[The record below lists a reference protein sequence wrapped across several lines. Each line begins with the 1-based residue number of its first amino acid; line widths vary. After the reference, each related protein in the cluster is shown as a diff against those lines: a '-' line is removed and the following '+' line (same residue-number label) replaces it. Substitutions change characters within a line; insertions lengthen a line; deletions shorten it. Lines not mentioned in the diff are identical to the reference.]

1 MTLLKLLSE
10 KKQYISDFAYT
21 VGSSLL
27 LQAVLHLVIHP
38 YINFRLGAE
47 ALGNIVFYM
56 SIIYIFAQSFGHSL
70 CQTRQVVRKDCQAS
84 NGDYNVIISVILL
97 LSAVFGGL
105 IGSFYLKGTELVFF
119 VAILLF
125 TVLRYY
131 ATVEYRLKLNFKL
144 CLVFFSILSVGYLVG
159 AAVFTVTSQWYYV
172 FLVGEAAVV
181 IVFMLRGTIFKPETR
196 TGNIPLIA
204 KATASLG
211 FSYLL
216 VEITTNADR
225 LILKNFIDAE
235 AVSLFYVVSLIGKT
249 LLMFV
254 GPINNMTLSYASSG
268 KKHQTKKGFLKTF
281 TLYTAISLVFYL
293 FCIVGTPIFVKLFYP
308 NLYSQMQGLNL
319 IVNAA
324 QVINFAAS
332 LPIILILVELG
343 SSYHLKVNLLF
354 AVLYIPSAMLM
365 THFFGI
371 WGYAW
376 ATVIVNII
384 RYVEVLLLGLLKF
397 PKENS
402 PKEMTE

>member
-1 MTLLKLLSE
+1 MLKKLSE

-21 VGSSLL
+21 IGSSLL
-27 LQAVLHLVIHP
+27 LQAVLHLLIHP
-38 YINFRLGAE
+38 YINYRMGAE

-56 SIIYIFAQSFGHSL
+56 SIIYIFAQSLGQGL
-70 CQTRQVVRKDCQAS
+70 CQIRQVVRKDCEAS
-84 NGDYNVIISVILL
+84 NGDYNAIIAVILL
-97 LSAVFGGL
+97 ISAVCGGI
-105 IGSFYLKGTELVFF
+105 IGSIYLKGIELLMF
-119 VAILLF
+119 VVVLLF

-131 ATVEYRLKLNFKL
+131 ATVEYRLKLDFKL
-144 CLVFFSILSVGYLVG
+144 CLIFFSILSAGYLVG
-159 AAVFTVTSQWYYV
+159 AAVFTVTNQWYYI
-172 FLVGEAAVV
+172 FLMGEAAVV
-181 IVFMLRGTIFKPETR
+181 LVFMVRGTIFKPEKR
-196 TGNIPLIA
+196 TKNIPFIA
-204 KATASLG
+204 KATTSLV
-211 FSYLL
+211 FSYLM

-254 GPINNMTLSYASSG
+254 GPINSITLSYASAD
-268 KKHQTKKGFLKTF
+268 KKHQTRKVLLKTF
-281 TLYTAISLVFYL
+281 TLYTAISAVFYL
-293 FCIVGTPIFVKLFYP
+293 FCIIGTPIFVKLFYP
-308 NLYSQMQGLNL
+308 NMYSQMQGLNL
-319 IVNAA
+319 IVNAG

-343 SSYHLKVNLLF
+343 SRYHLRINLMF
-354 AVLYIPSAMLM
+354 AAIYIPVAMVL

-402 PKEMTE
+402 EKEMTE